1 MSQHIES
8 RLRMD
13 SEFRVSSSLPSYLA
27 QRNSQFALFLFLL
40 LLVPAVHAQ
49 DDADKLVGQ
58 VQSPSISPSNPDIIA
73 YGRLLRDAQEL
84 YLYNRRTGHVQRVQ
98 VPRTE
103 EGPPIPASFTSLFEE
118 QNLEQFSRY
127 DGQLAWRPRLD
138 ARQRQWFAF
147 ISGGGAGFDIQLSYV
162 DAQGRLAAEPPIT
175 LAFDGLEQFPRWS
188 PDGQQLVFVSG
199 NNLGSDLY
207 LVPDM
212 GAVLDSRGDAFDPM
226 RLTANPDLEAH
237 PDWSPNGAH
246 IAYQTQTLQD
256 GRQNWGISVVSPAD
270 LRTSSVARPVA
281 LTEDL
286 HIYDE
291 FKPSWAPDGQH
302 IAFYVSQA
310 RIGEQTDNLQ
320 QDIGVLGV
328 VRSSGEGEIL
338 RGRVLSGFSPRLAV
352 NVLPHQ
358 YRGPS
363 WMPVPDALLLV
374 HVKRDA
380 GARFPIYVTDFRR
393 WQSRQAGYEQSLSDE
408 FGTQYHRD
416 PVLAALP
423 TGVRVAF
430 VSQEGG
436 ANKLQVF
443 DRPGTART
451 VTIPVEKSRRV
462 ALTRSLVVPGLG
474 QMYKGQKAK
483 GWLLFATE
491 AASVG
496 VAVYFLSQVDTD
508 RLAQL
513 ETAYQATLSQP
524 DGCPDGP
531 AGPCRNDA
539 FRAWQAEYDHASSS
553 QQLAAVAIG
562 VAASVWVF
570 NLIDS
575 ALGFPRTVNQPV
587 QVARTPVRV
596 ESARP
601 YLTYQDGATQFGMRL
616 RFTF

>member
-1 MSQHIES
+1 MVGGRVYASHVFANFANRKSQ
-8 RLRMD
+8 L
-13 SEFRVSSSLPSYLA
+13 VLLLA
-27 QRNSQFALFLFLL
+27 V

-49 DDADKLVGQ
+49 DDADKLTGQ
-58 VQSPSISPSNPDIIA
+58 VQSPSISPSNPDVIA
-73 YGRLLRDAQEL
+73 YGRLLGDAQEL
-84 YLYNRRTGHVQRVQ
+84 YVYNRRTGHAQRVQ
-98 VPRTE
+98 VPQRE
-103 EGPPIPASFTSLFEE
+103 AGPSMPASFTSLFEE
-118 QNLEQFSRY
+118 QNLDQFSRY
-127 DGQLAWRPRLD
+127 DGQLSWRPRLD

-147 ISGGGAGFDIQLSYV
+147 ISGGGAGFDVQLSYV
-162 DAQGRLAAEPPIT
+162 DAQGRLASEPPIT

-207 LVPDM
+207 LIANM
-212 GAVLDSRGDAFDPM
+212 GDVLDSRGDAFDPV

-237 PDWSPNGAH
+237 PDWSPNGEH
-246 IAYQTQTLQD
+246 IAYQTQTVQD

-302 IAFYVSQA
+302 IAFYISQA

-328 VRSSGEGEIL
+328 VRSSGEGKIL

-358 YRGPS
+358 HRGPS

-380 GARFPIYVTDFRR
+380 RARFPIYVTDFHR
-393 WQSRQAGYEQSLSDE
+393 WQSRQAGYEQPLSDD

-423 TGVRVAF
+423 SGVRVAF

-443 DRPGTART
+443 DRPGTTRT
-451 VTIPVEKSRRV
+451 VTIPVEKSRAKAV
-462 ALTRSLVVPGLG
+462 TRSLVVPGLG

-483 GWLLFATE
+483 GWLLLATE

-496 VAVYFLSQVDTD
+496 AAVYFLSQVDTD
-508 RLAQL
+508 RLAAL
-513 ETAYQATLSQP
+513 EAAYQATLSRP
-524 DGCPDGP
+524 GGCPDGP
-531 AGPCRNDA
+531 AGPCLNDEL
-539 FRAWQAEYDHASSS
+539 RAWQTEYDHASSS
-553 QQLAAVAIG
+553 QQLATVAIG
-562 VAASVWVF
+562 VAASVWML

-575 ALGFPRTVNQPV
+575 ALGFPRTVDQPV
-587 QVARTPVRV
+587 RIASMPVRV
-596 ESARP
+596 DSARP
-601 YLTYQDGATQFGMRL
+601 HLTYQNGVTQVGMRL
-616 RFTF
+616 RLTF